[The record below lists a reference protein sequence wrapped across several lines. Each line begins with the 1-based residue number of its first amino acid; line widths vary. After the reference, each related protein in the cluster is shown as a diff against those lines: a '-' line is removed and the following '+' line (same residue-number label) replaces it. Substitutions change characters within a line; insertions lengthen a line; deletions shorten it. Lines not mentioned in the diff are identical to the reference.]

1 MFDNIQN
8 LILDFGGVLVDLDR
22 QGWIESFIKLGFNDF
37 EEVFNDKGTNTVF
50 KQFELGQISSEQFCK
65 TLKHHCSAGTT
76 DEQVAEAWNTLLT
89 GIPRQ
94 RLRKL
99 LSLRDRYVVYLL
111 SNTNVLHWNH
121 SAQTYF
127 NYHGLTIDDYFEELF
142 LSFQMNQMKPDPGI
156 YHSIIART
164 GIMPFNTLYLD
175 DMKENCDTAA
185 RLGFKTHLVTPDE
198 DWTELFADPIPN
210 YDR

>member
-99 LSLRDRYVVYLL
+99 LSRATDMWSICSATQMCCIGTIPHKRISTITASPSTTISRNCSSL
-111 SNTNVLHWNH
+111 S
-121 SAQTYF
+121 
-127 NYHGLTIDDYFEELF
+127 
-142 LSFQMNQMKPDPGI
+142 
-156 YHSIIART
+156 R
-164 GIMPFNTLYLD
+164 
-175 DMKENCDTAA
+175 
-185 RLGFKTHLVTPDE
+185 
-198 DWTELFADPIPN
+198 
-210 YDR
+210 

>member
-22 QGWIESFIKLGFNDF
+22 QGWIESFTKLGFNDF
-37 EEVFNDKGTNTVF
+37 EEIFNNNGTNAVF

-99 LSLRDRYVVYLL
+99 LALRDRYVVYLL

-121 SAQTYF
+121 STRTYF
-127 NYHGLTIDDYFEELF
+127 NYHGFTIDDYFEELF

-164 GIMPFNTLYLD
+164 GIMPSTRFT
-175 DMKENCDTAA
+175 MT
-185 RLGFKTHLVTPDE
+185 T
-198 DWTELFADPIPN
+198 
-210 YDR
+210 

>member
-22 QGWIESFIKLGFNDF
+22 KKCTEAFHKLGFNDF
-37 EEVFNDKGTNTVF
+37 EEVFNNNDTNAVF

-65 TLKHHCSAGTT
+65 TLKHHCNTNTT
-76 DEQVAEAWNTLLT
+76 DQQVAEAWNTMLT

-99 LSLRDRYVVYLL
+99 LALRDSYVVYLL

-121 SAQTYF
+121 SSANYF
-127 NYHGLTIDDYFEELF
+127 NYHGFSIDDYFE
-142 LSFQMNQMKPDPGI
+142 
-156 YHSIIART
+156 
-164 GIMPFNTLYLD
+164 
-175 DMKENCDTAA
+175 
-185 RLGFKTHLVTPDE
+185 
-198 DWTELFADPIPN
+198 
-210 YDR
+210 